1 MSLSPPGRRRRN
13 AAPLRGDS
21 RLGVRSVGR
30 ARTAHVF
37 GNKIKLK
44 YLYAD
49 NDGVA
54 KAREAARPRAQR
66 DLLRKVTC
74 LAALEVA

>member
-1 MSLSPPGRRRRN
+1 MAGYGVICAGGAAVRHVRHSSLRQ
-13 AAPLRGDS
+13 AAT
-21 RLGVRSVGR
+21 R

-37 GNKIKLK
+37 GNKIKLE

-54 KAREAARPRAQR
+54 KAREAARLRAQR

-74 LAALEVA
+74 LTALEVA